1 MSVVPEKAAA
11 TLEFE
16 GKKYFFCA
24 KSCAAKF
31 EKEPKR
37 YLSGNIP
44 AGMPATEDRDAGFV
58 SIGGLSSEGQLQRPS
73 RKTAPTTEESI
84 ASVVSTIR
92 YTCPMHPEVVKM
104 GPGSCP
110 KCGMAL
116 EPMDVVAETGPDPE
130 YISMRMRFWV
140 SAALSLPVLL
150 LGMFGEKLHFGIS
163 AAAMRWIEFVL
174 ATPVVLW
181 GGWPFF
187 ERFWASIVNR
197 SLNMFTLIGLGTG
210 AAYLESAAATIFP
223 AWFPKS
229 FQEMNGAVPVYFEA
243 AAVIT
248 TLVLLGQV
256 MELGARAKTA
266 GAIRELLHLAPP

>member
-73 RKTAPTTEESI
+73 RKMAPTTEESI

-163 AAAMRWIEFVL
+163 AAAMRWI
-174 ATPVVLW
+174 
-181 GGWPFF
+181 
-187 ERFWASIVNR
+187 
-197 SLNMFTLIGLGTG
+197 GLGTG
-210 AAYLESAAATIFP
+210 AAYLESVVATIFP
-223 AWFPKS
+223 GWFPGS
-229 FQEMNGAVPVYFEA
+229 LQEMGAPPVYFEA

-256 MELGARAKTA
+256 LELKARSKT
-266 GAIRELLHLAPP
+266 